1 MPPHYD
7 DLAWRTLS
15 EHLDQALE
23 LADEARESWL
33 RDLRAREPDLA
44 AKLLELLQARLQ
56 QGYSEFLAGPPLIP
70 DGGLRVASLIG
81 RRVGPY
87 VIEAELGR
95 GGMGSVWRARR
106 DDGRFEGV
114 VAVKFVHAA
123 WTGQAG
129 EERFRIEGR
138 LLGKLDHPNI
148 ARLLDAGMLDDTQP
162 YLVLE
167 HVQGE
172 PIDVYCARNALGVKA
187 RVQLFLSVL
196 AAVGH
201 AHSHLIVHRDLKP
214 ANILITRGGTVK
226 LLDFG
231 IAKLLDADDPSA
243 SLTQSRLGPLT
254 PQYAAPEQLLAQP
267 VTTATDIYALGLV
280 LYVCLT
286 GAHPV
291 PAGTRSSA
299 DLLRSVLTEEPARP
313 SRIAAG
319 AGIEPRM
326 LEGDLDNVVGKAL
339 KKLPAERYLSA
350 GEFAEDLRHHL
361 NHEPVSA
368 HADTIAYRLAK
379 FARRHRTAVISG
391 AAVAVALMATGT
403 FAVVQLFEARAQRD
417 LARREARH
425 ESAQNELTEFLL
437 GDSLGGAS
445 SAAVSQKLNRA
456 RELIHRRFRTDPAL
470 QADLLTGLSGRYIDA
485 GDAKGGAEVTNEA
498 QAISRRIDDPELNAD
513 IACGRA
519 EDAVETGNLALAR
532 QQEQIGR
539 QNLRRMKV
547 VSPGQAAECAM
558 ASAYIAEREEN
569 YGRATRIMSDA
580 MKTLEQAGLERTSR
594 YTSIAHEH
602 ARSMSLAGDFRG
614 AWAAEQSVMA
624 IVTDVGRDDSGAYYA
639 MVNVAANALLAGG
652 QPKRSL
658 ALLDATIGKSRK
670 ADPNAQLP
678 FYLNASRLLDQSAAG
693 IPDMPGSRAAA
704 LMQAAADAVD
714 QGLLSALAAFRAGAI
729 DAALDRGDLAS
740 ADADWRMTEALEA
753 KYLPDPAWKRDALR
767 LLMAHA
773 RLLLAKQDPERAA
786 QTVAQAVQL
795 VTPER
800 QGSDPQWRR
809 LLALRAEVA
818 LAQHRYAGALA
829 DADSAVQ
836 RARLE
841 AVDPNSSAWV
851 GEALML
857 RARAEL
863 ALGNKATAAAGAREA
878 LPHLEQ
884 NLDAAHPLLSEAR
897 LLAQET

>member
-1 MPPHYD
+1 MAPPHQD
-7 DLAWRTLS
+7 IAWRTLS

-23 LADEARESWL
+23 LADAARESWL
-33 RDLRAREPDLA
+33 QDLREREPALA
-44 AKLLELLQARLQ
+44 ARLVELLQARLQ
-56 QGYSEFLAGPPLIP
+56 AGYSEFLAGPPLIP
-70 DGGLRVASLIG
+70 EGVARLASMIG

-87 VIEAELGR
+87 VIEAEIGR

-106 DDGRFEGV
+106 DDGRFEGL
-114 VAVKFVHAA
+114 VAVKFVNAA
-123 WTGQAG
+123 WTGRAG
-129 EERFRIEGR
+129 EDRFRIEGK

-148 ARLLDAGMLDDTQP
+148 ARLLDAGMLDQAQP

-172 PIDVYCARNALGVKA
+172 TIDAYCERKALNVKD
-187 RVQLFLSVL
+187 RVHLFLDVL

-214 ANILITRGGTVK
+214 ANILITRDGTVK

-231 IAKLLDADDPSA
+231 IAKLIDGADPSA
-243 SLTQSRLGPLT
+243 ALTQSSLGPLT
-254 PQYAAPEQLLAQP
+254 PQYAAPEQLLGQP

-319 AGIEPRM
+319 AGIERRM

-339 KKLPAERYLSA
+339 KKLPSERYLSA
-350 GEFAEDLRHHL
+350 GQFSEDLSHYL

-368 HADTIAYRLAK
+368 HADGIAYRIGK
-379 FARRHRTAVISG
+379 FTRRHRSAVISG
-391 AAVAVALMATGT
+391 ALVAVTLIATGT
-403 FAVVQLFEARAQRD
+403 FAVIQLFDARAQRD
-417 LARREARH
+417 LARREAVH
-425 ESAQNELTEFLL
+425 ASAQNELTEFLL
-437 GDSLGGAS
+437 GDSLGEAP
-445 SAAVSQKLNRA
+445 SAVVSQKLNRA

-485 GDAKGGAEVTNEA
+485 GDAKGGAEVMNEA
-498 QAISRRIDDPELNAD
+498 LAISRRLDDPHLNAD

-532 QQEQIGR
+532 EQEQIGR
-539 QNLRRMKV
+539 SNLRRMKL

-639 MVNVAANALLAGG
+639 MVNVAAAALLAGG

-658 ALLDATIGKSRK
+658 ALLNATFDKSEK
-670 ADPNAQLP
+670 ADPHARLP
-678 FYLNASRLLDQSAAG
+678 FYLDATRLLDQSAAG
-693 IPDMPGSRAAA
+693 IPGRRDAA
-704 LMQAAADAVD
+704 LMNAAADAVG
-714 QGLLSALAAFRAGAI
+714 QGLFSALATFRAGAI
-729 DAALDRGDLAS
+729 DAALDRGDVAS
-740 ADADWRMTEALEA
+740 AEADWQATQALEA
-753 KYLPDPAWKRDALR
+753 KYRSDPAWKRDALR
-767 LLMAHA
+767 LLIVHA
-773 RLLLAKQDPERAA
+773 RLLLAQQDPEHAA
-786 QTVAQAVQL
+786 QTLAQAVQL
-795 VTPER
+795 VPPER
-800 QGSDPQWRR
+800 QGTDPPWRR
-809 LLALRAEVA
+809 LLALRAEVE
-818 LAQHRYAGALA
+818 LAQHRYTEAVA
-829 DADSAVQ
+829 DADAAVQ
-836 RARLE
+836 RAKLE
-841 AVDPNSSAWV
+841 AIDPNSSAWV

-863 ALGNKATAAAGAREA
+863 ALGNKSMAAAGAREA
-878 LPHLEQ
+878 LPHLER
-884 NLDAAHPLLSEAR
+884 NLDASHPLVGESKM
-897 LLAQET
+897 LANET